1 MNTSLSPYQMEV
13 LNMMSFVD
21 NDSTYERLR
30 KVIADFFAKQLEEE
44 IDQLWQKG
52 ILNEDKVESFRTLHE
67 RTAY

>member
-1 MNTSLSPYQMEV
+1 
-13 LNMMSFVD
+13 MMSFVD